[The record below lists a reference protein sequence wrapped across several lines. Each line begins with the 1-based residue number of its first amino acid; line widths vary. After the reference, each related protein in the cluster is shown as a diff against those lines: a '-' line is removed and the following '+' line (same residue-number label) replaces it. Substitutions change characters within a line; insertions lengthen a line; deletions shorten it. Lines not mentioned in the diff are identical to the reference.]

1 MLLQKNMIKKSLGV
15 LLFSTLFG
23 AAHAE
28 IVIHGTRVIYP
39 SDAREVTVQL
49 SNDAKQP
56 VLVQSWM
63 DQGDA
68 SQSPEQANVPFVI
81 SPPITRVEAER
92 GQALRITA
100 LPTTQ
105 QLPQNQESLFWLN
118 VLDIPPNPTVNGKQA
133 ENFMQLAIRSRIK
146 FFYRP
151 IQIKGSIV
159 EAAEQMKWRVQ
170 GQKLVIDNSTPFHMT
185 ITEVQQRVSGQAVN
199 IVEDGIMIAPNS
211 QHTLSLKSSD
221 TSQMKFSILNDYGT
235 RVTRDIKF

>member
-1 MLLQKNMIKKSLGV
+1 MLFG
-15 LLFSTLFG
+15 TLFG

-28 IVIHGTRVIYP
+28 IIIHGTRVVYP

-49 SNDAKQP
+49 SNNGNQP
-56 VLVQSWM
+56 ALVQSWM

-81 SPPITRVEAER
+81 SPPITRIEAER

-118 VLDIPPNPTVNGKQA
+118 VLDIPPNPTVNGQQP

-151 IQIKGSIV
+151 IQVKGSIV

-170 GQKLVIDNSTPFHMT
+170 GQNLIIDNITPFHIT
-185 ITEVQQRVSGQAVN
+185 ITQVEQRVSGQTLN
-199 IVEDGIMIAPNS
+199 IVEDGVMIAPNS

-221 TSQMKFSILNDYGT
+221 ISQMKFSILNDYGT